1 MNGAKKN
8 RMNKERIKSII
19 QRETHL
25 LVVASESFHRDS
37 SGALWEARE
46 FYPQISSLICCVQLS
61 GSMGLSQ
68 FNKHMVCD
76 DHRLMTSEC

>member
-1 MNGAKKN
+1 
-8 RMNKERIKSII
+8 MNKERIKSII

-25 LVVASESFHRDS
+25 LVVASESFHMNS

-46 FYPQISSLICCVQLS
+46 FYPQISNLLCCILHLS

-76 DHRLMTSEC
+76 DHRLMTSER